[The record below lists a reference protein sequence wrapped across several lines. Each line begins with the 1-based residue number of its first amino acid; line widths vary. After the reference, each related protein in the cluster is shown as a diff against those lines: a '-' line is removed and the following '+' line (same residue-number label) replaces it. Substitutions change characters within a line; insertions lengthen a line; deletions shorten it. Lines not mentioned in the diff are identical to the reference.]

1 MLPIPMFPTSPTKP
15 RTRPDALSLMRTEVL
30 VEKPYTMGAAEVT
43 ERFEATYD
51 EASSYGETNNFRQL
65 HFGVGLRRYGT

>member
-1 MLPIPMFPTSPTKP
+1 MLPIPMFTISPTKP
-15 RTRPDALSLMRTEVL
+15 RTRPDALSLMRTEVV
-30 VEKPYTMGAAEVT
+30 VEKPHTRGAAEVT

-65 HFGVGLRRYGT
+65 HFGFGLRSSGT